1 MRTTFPSLYFGR
13 SKLRGDLLTLF
24 FLNRDASFYLREL
37 ERKLK
42 ASPGALA
49 RELKALS
56 GEGLFLRQARGRE
69 IFYRLNGEH
78 PLFNEIKGI
87 VEKTTGIPKRLSES
101 LGRRKEIREAYL
113 YGSVVTGEMDAGSD
127 IDLLLV
133 GKETEG
139 VRRLL
144 SGLEGKFSRSINA
157 ATYSPE
163 EFDRKRKDKSE
174 FLYGVMKSPILR
186 LKP

>member
-1 MRTTFPSLYFGR
+1 MRTSLPSLYLGR
-13 SKLRGDLLTLF
+13 SKLRGDLLTLS
-24 FLNRDASFYLREL
+24 FLNPESSFYLREL

-56 GEGLFLRQARGRE
+56 SEGLLQRQAHGRE
-69 IFYRLNGEH
+69 VFYSLNRAH
-78 PLFNEIKGI
+78 PLFNELRGI
-87 VEKTTGIPKRLSES
+87 VEKTTGIPRRLSES
-101 LGRRKEIREAYL
+101 LGKMREIREAYL
-113 YGSVVTGEMDAGSD
+113 YGSVATGEMDAGSD

-133 GKETEG
+133 GKETAG
-139 VRRLL
+139 VRKLL
-144 SGLEGKFSRSINA
+144 SDLEGKFSRSINA
-157 ATYSPE
+157 VTYSPE

-174 FLYGVMKSPILR
+174 FLYGVLKSPTLR